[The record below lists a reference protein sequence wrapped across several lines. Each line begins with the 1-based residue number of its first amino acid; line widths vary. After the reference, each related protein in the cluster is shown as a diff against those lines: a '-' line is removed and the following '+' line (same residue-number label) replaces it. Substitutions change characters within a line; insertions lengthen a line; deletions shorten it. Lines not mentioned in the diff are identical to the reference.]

1 MVVTAAV
8 LATLLKD
15 PLLKALGW
23 TFTEAIKGTRNQK
36 IEKSLQ
42 TLSEK
47 ILEVIKVKT
56 IYKGDDSIDLHEFY
70 VATKIDKIQGS
81 VDSILNISDKSIVLE
96 GTVGQGK
103 SIFMRYLT
111 YQEATKGQRIPIF
124 FELRRLEDSQSLKAA
139 ISDKIKNWIPQFNVD
154 DFEKFASSG
163 GLVLFL
169 DGFDEVPY
177 EKVGG
182 LINEIEGWCER
193 YEGLQI
199 IISSRPEAE
208 IQKLNSFRVFKLSS
222 YDFDEQSKL
231 IDKLVPE
238 EESRNLLKHAIEDST
253 IEIKEL
259 LLTPLMVT
267 LFVMRYRASLEIPN
281 NQNEFYQE
289 LFSVLISRHDKTK
302 PGYKRGLN
310 SNLTETQLQEVFEE
324 FCFNTCNKDKLVFSH
339 AEVIRFIDECLKR
352 QRMEVSAENV
362 LEDFSKVICLLLKDG
377 MDYSFIHRSIQEY
390 FYSSF
395 ISKKSEKAKEVFY
408 KKCLSN
414 SQIHNRTINILNFL
428 KRNDTYSYNKYYQL
442 VIIDDY
448 IKNYQILRDTNN
460 IINSLY
466 FKNTAEEITIILDTM
481 GNFESSLSCCP
492 SEIDKLF
499 LSISNILNMDH
510 LGGWCYGLLDI
521 NDTEYKD
528 SNLLKLSVDEILL
541 HNITV
546 DTGNK
551 LLKTQQELQNY
562 IRQSDEIIF
571 EL

>member
-15 PLLKALGW
+15 PLTKALGW
-23 TFTEAIKGTRNQK
+23 TFSEALKGTRNQN
-36 IEKSLQ
+36 IEKSLK

-70 VATKIDKIQGS
+70 VATKIDKIQGA

-111 YQEATKGQRIPIF
+111 YQEATKGQKVPIF
-124 FELRRLEDSQSLKAA
+124 FELRRLEDNQTLRAA
-139 ISDKIKNWIPQFNVD
+139 ISDKIKNWIPLFNDD
-154 DFEKFASSG
+154 DFEKFSISG
-163 GLVLFL
+163 SLVLFL

-177 EKVGG
+177 EKAGR

-193 YEGLQI
+193 YEDLQI

-238 EESRNLLKHAIEDST
+238 EESRNLLKQAIEDST

-302 PGYKRGLN
+302 PGYKRGLS

-528 SNLLKLSVDEILL
+528 SKLLKLSVDEILL
-541 HNITV
+541 HSITV

-551 LLKTQQELQNY
+551 LLKIQQELQNY